1 MEQRVRAPT
10 ARAVAFRKKVYDA
23 PDALQADL
31 DGWMAVYNDQRRR
44 RYRLTRK
51 RLPAPQHAE
60 PQR

>member
-44 RYRLTRK
+44 RYRLT
-51 RLPAPQHAE
+51 
-60 PQR
+60 